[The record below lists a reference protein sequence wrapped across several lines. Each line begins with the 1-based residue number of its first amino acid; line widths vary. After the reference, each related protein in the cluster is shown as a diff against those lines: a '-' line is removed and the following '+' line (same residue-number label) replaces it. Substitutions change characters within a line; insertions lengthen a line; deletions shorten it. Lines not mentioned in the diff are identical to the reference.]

1 MIVNGPAC
9 ISSSVPFRIQ
19 TRSGFDNKFPIAKN
33 DQSCPSVHCSL
44 RSTHTGWMQLGIQ
57 YRDRAVRESADTR
70 RDGDRRL
77 PTRLGTVERQRKA
90 HLRKKPCESRDV
102 SDIPE

>member
-1 MIVNGPAC
+1 
-9 ISSSVPFRIQ
+9 
-19 TRSGFDNKFPIAKN
+19 
-33 DQSCPSVHCSL
+33 
-44 RSTHTGWMQLGIQ
+44 MQLGIQ